1 MSFFFNSRKWQTTAF
16 DNRDEDRD
24 DGDKDEDIEDEV
36 WMYDYKIICNMH
48 KNLSGSWDINGA
60 K

>member
-1 MSFFFNSRKWQTTAF
+1 MSFFFNSRKWQTTAI

-24 DGDKDEDIEDEV
+24 DGDEDEDSKDEV
-36 WMYDYKIICNMH
+36 WINDYKLIFNGH